1 MYKLIYLAVIPLL
14 VSYSL
19 AAISEFEENENHINN
34 SGYSSDVEKSNE
46 SSALSEHAQENDT
59 SLEGNGLI
67 NPEPRLIYDENTAS
81 KKTKKIF
88 KEIKRGF
95 LPTHYDAIENTFF
108 KLSCNS
114 LAIYS
119 ANQNVC
125 LVSIDSLGDLYLDDD
140 EINNACLLLSC
151 RSGVTL
157 GSDIS
162 LDNEGE
168 YTCLVLIN
176 SLGDLSTKV
185 KNYNKSRKKD
195 KAKIRQRNRDM
206 KVAIRAG
213 IEQASVV
220 WDDN

>member
-1 MYKLIYLAVIPLL
+1 MHKLIYLAAIPLL
-14 VSYSL
+14 VSSSL
-19 AAISEFEENENHINN
+19 AAISEFDQSESP
-34 SGYSSDVEKSNE
+34 SGYSSDVEKSKA
-46 SSALSEHAQENDT
+46 SSTLSEHAQENDT

-81 KKTKKIF
+81 KKTKKFF
-88 KEIKRGF
+88 KEIKSGF
-95 LPTHYDAIENTFF
+95 LPTDYDARENAFF
-108 KLSCNS
+108 KLSYDS
-114 LAIYS
+114 FAIYS
-119 ANQNVC
+119 ADQNVC
-125 LVSIDSLGDLYLDDD
+125 LVSIDSLGDLYLDHD

-162 LDNEGE
+162 LDNEGQ

-185 KNYNKSRKKD
+185 KNYNKSREKD

-220 WDDN
+220 WGDN